1 MSIGK
6 KMKFNLNPTPSINL
20 KWIIDLSVKYQKIK
34 LLNENKGE
42 NLWNLGLGEEFLD
55 VILKA

>member
-6 KMKFNLNPTPSINL
+6 EMKFNLNPTPSINL
-20 KWIIDLSVKYQKIK
+20 KWIIDLNVKYQKIK

-42 NLWNLGLGEEFLD
+42 NLWNLGLGEAFLD